1 MINSSPQNRRIYWTS
16 RVLHGLVVLSMLA
29 IAVALLH
36 PFLSNARDYAVP
48 PHVITRVEPAP
59 AAASIADPR
68 LAAWLGVLPKLVL
81 LYGFYRLARMM
92 RACERGEL
100 FSSQVPAHLQVFSLA
115 IVVFEL
121 LHISLPAQI
130 ALAQAATGQAHGDI
144 RLVITSEQMWLL
156 QLALLFMFLASVIR
170 EAATIAEDNAK
181 II

>member
-1 MINSSPQNRRIYWTS
+1 MINSSPRYRRIYWTS
-16 RVLHGLVVLSMLA
+16 RALQWLIVLSMLA

-36 PFLSNARDYAVP
+36 PFVSNARDYAVS
-48 PHVITRVEPAP
+48 PHVITRAEP
-59 AAASIADPR
+59 AAAAIADPR
-68 LAAWLGVLPKLVL
+68 LAAWLSVLPKLVL

-92 RACERGEL
+92 RACERGEF

-130 ALAQAATGQAHGDI
+130 ALAHAATGQAHGDI

-181 II
+181 IV